1 MLAMVYPTVSKAYF
15 RRQQTSSRAVTIWL
29 VLYLAESKALLERL
43 VPRFKL
49 WLELDGVTILGKGG
63 ALLLR
68 SIEEHGSISQALRS
82 LPTED
87 LGAEGP
93 PSYRFAWGYLKK
105 VEERLGAS
113 IVEKRR
119 GHRAGAGGT
128 ALTAFGRLLL
138 KRFEELEFLLAA
150 SFAEKQV

>member
-1 MLAMVYPTVSKAYF
+1 MDN
-15 RRQQTSSRAVTIWL
+15 Q
-29 VLYLAESKALLERL
+29 EELLTRIK
-43 VPRFKL
+43 PRFKL

-68 SIEEHGSISQALRS
+68 SIEEHGSISQALRE

-87 LGAEGP
+87 IGAEGP

-105 VEERLGAS
+105 VEERLGAP

-128 ALTAFGRLLL
+128 ALTTFGRTLLN
-138 KRFEELEFLLAA
+138 RFEALEAQLAA
-150 SFAEKQV
+150 TLDNVRTPK

>member
-1 MLAMVYPTVSKAYF
+1 
-15 RRQQTSSRAVTIWL
+15 VTDLTEDI
-29 VLYLAESKALLERL
+29 ELLENL
-43 VPRFKL
+43 TPRFKL

-82 LPTED
+82 LSAED
-87 LGAEGP
+87 LGAADP
-93 PSYRFAWGYLKK
+93 PSYRFAWGYLQK

-119 GHRAGAGGT
+119 GHRSGTGGT
-128 ALTAFGRLLL
+128 ALTPLGRTLLN
-138 KRFEELEFLLAA
+138 RYEEI
-150 SFAEKQV
+150 EKQLETTLRKNK